1 MNVAADPTR
10 CSHAPT
16 SPDTGAALAR
26 LRERVQQMAGELA
39 ELSRQLTD
47 LSQAIEDH
55 QANPGHRFTRPYQA
69 GRTHDRRAAPT
80 PIPNARPR

>member
-1 MNVAADPTR
+1 
-10 CSHAPT
+10 
-16 SPDTGAALAR
+16 
-26 LRERVQQMAGELA
+26 MAGELA

-80 PIPNARPR
+80 RYRTHDPGEFTRVTGLTSTRSTPARARW